1 MFLERR
7 SFLAQ
12 LVTRKRGSKW
22 EYRFQ
27 IASVGG
33 KRQYKSK
40 SGFRTKAEALEAGTK
55 ALNEYNNTG
64 FTFTASEISFA
75 DYLDLWIDTYCKT
88 NHKATTLTN
97 YKKKIRL
104 YIKSEL
110 GNYKLKNLNAA
121 VLQNFI
127 NDKFNEG
134 LSRNTLSVV
143 KGILSSSISY
153 AVQPLQFIQYS
164 PMIYVKLPSARAIPE
179 TPSRSGEHF
188 LISES
193 DMEKIFGR
201 FPKSSSAYLPLVLGY
216 KCGLRLGEAFGL
228 TWDCIDFDKKELTI
242 NKQVQWHE
250 KLNGKSDES
259 YWYITPPKYGS
270 SRTIAIDDEFVL
282 FLQNLKIEQE
292 ENKQKYAEFHVVN
305 YVDDVKKKVNQ
316 SKDGTKIDFINIRE
330 SGEFIQPRIMQHTS
344 HIIHT
349 ELGINFTF
357 HSLRHT
363 HCSMLLSAG
372 ASVKYVQQ
380 RLGHKNVQITMQVY
394 QHLTK
399 DMDAAGNAV
408 LNSMFKKED

>member
-1 MFLERR
+1 M
-7 SFLAQ
+7 AQ

-27 IASVGG
+27 IASVNG

-55 ALNEYNNTG
+55 ALNEYNSTG
-64 FTFTASEISFA
+64 FTFTPSEISFA

-104 YIKSEL
+104 YIKPEL

-134 LSRNTLSVV
+134 LSRNTLSVI
-143 KGILSSSISY
+143 KGILSSSMSY

-193 DMEKIFGR
+193 DMEKIFSR

-216 KCGLRLGEAFGL
+216 KCGLRLGEAFGI
-228 TWDCIDFDKKELTI
+228 TWDCIDFDKKELTV

-250 KLNGKSDES
+250 KLNEKSDES
-259 YWYITPPKYGS
+259 YWYITPPKYNS
-270 SRTIAIDDEFVL
+270 LRTITIDDELVL

-372 ASVKYVQQ
+372 ASMKYVQQ
-380 RLGHKNVQITMQVY
+380 RLGHKNIQITMQVY

-399 DMDAAGNAV
+399 DMDTKGNAV
-408 LNSMFKKED
+408 LNSIFKKEEES